1 MHLGLQLTIPG
12 ALILHLC
19 PNETR
24 FVYVTMDS
32 LMCAMQLKFWLNQL
46 YEFEKKSLE
55 MHFVNYSLVHWSLM
69 GCPNYTYV
77 LYMYL
82 FFVAVTGRPRSR
94 MYNTQGR
101 LSQRPVSFDERDYQ
115 SRYAKNLLYE
125 SEGNSIMDQLM
136 WPEYLPCF

>member
-1 MHLGLQLTIPG
+1 
-12 ALILHLC
+12 
-19 PNETR
+19 
-24 FVYVTMDS
+24 
-32 LMCAMQLKFWLNQL
+32 
-46 YEFEKKSLE
+46 
-55 MHFVNYSLVHWSLM
+55 
-69 GCPNYTYV
+69 
-77 LYMYL
+77 MYL

-136 WPEYLPCF
+136 WPEYLPRFLKIPRIFVTQKPDIIKVHFI